1 MKRKVYYSPELSVI
15 RTDPSDILT
24 TSGGS
29 DGTDLPIIDENE
41 IVG

>member
-1 MKRKVYYSPELSVI
+1 MKRKVYDSPELSVI
-15 RTDPSDILT
+15 RTDLSDILT

-29 DGTDLPIIDENE
+29 DGTDLPIIDEDG

>member
-29 DGTDLPIIDENE
+29 DGTDLPIVDENSL
-41 IVG
+41 VG